1 MDISVCNCCC
11 VVQQS
16 YAMETRE
23 IWGLVHLD
31 VWTIHSTAKVHEH
44 IKVISNPVEAQT
56 EFTDFGH

>member
-1 MDISVCNCCC
+1 M
-11 VVQQS
+11 QQS

-31 VWTIHSTAKVHEH
+31 VWTIHPTAKVHEH
-44 IKVISNPVEAQT
+44 ITVISNPVEAQT